1 MGKFFKG
8 SVYLTLKPT
17 SSTHFDSV
25 VVEAENPPKPRK
37 NVNKSETW
45 LDNKGLCIESPK
57 KKKCPMIF
65 PTKTPIF
72 YNGGVS
78 GSYNEF

>member
-45 LDNKGLCIESPK
+45 LDNKGLCIESPEK
-57 KKKCPMIF
+57 KKMPHDF
-65 PTKTPIF
+65 PNQNSHF
-72 YNGGVS
+72 L
-78 GSYNEF
+78 

>member
-8 SVYLTLKPT
+8 SVYLTVKPT

-25 VVEAENPPKPRK
+25 VVETENPPKPRK

-57 KKKCPMIF
+57 KKKMPHDF
-65 PTKTPIF
+65 PNQNSHF
-72 YNGGVS
+72 L
-78 GSYNEF
+78 